1 VDSLFF
7 ADDYAT
13 RLPHEY
19 QFNLNT
25 DAARLALER
34 AQIFSRLAAL
44 TVAEPFRR
52 GAAAYAMC

>member
-7 ADDYAT
+7 ADHYAP
-13 RLPHEY
+13 RPPHEY

-34 AQIFSRLAAL
+34 AQKFL
-44 TVAEPFRR
+44 TSLH
-52 GAAAYAMC
+52 